1 MIANFIDVSPAMR
14 YMRSLSAEAARR
26 AVGRQKGECT
36 WCGQSSGKRLWCG
49 PDCVRAFLTRCRPAD
64 AKAAFVEAN
73 AVATIVKFF
82 DWAGEFMRVGPP
94 FMSAIVECAACGHRG
109 TQEQFQLD
117 HILPV
122 SEGGGLCGPD
132 NYRLLCLDCHK
143 RVSAEGAARRAKRRR
158 QLKGAGRG

>member
-36 WCGQSSGKRLWCG
+36 WCGQQVPRPRIYWCSDDCRQAFFIRCDPAWARDHFINTQTVATKIRWCEWSKRLRGWY
-49 PDCVRAFLTRCRPAD
+49 P
-64 AKAAFVEAN
+64 
-73 AVATIVKFF
+73 
-82 DWAGEFMRVGPP
+82 M
-94 FMSAIVECAACGHRG
+94 VECQGCHSLTVAPEA
-109 TQEQFQLD
+109 ELD
-117 HILPV
+117 HIVPV

-143 RVSAEGAARRAKRRR
+143 QASAEGAARRAKRRR
-158 QLKGAGRG
+158 QLKGDVRG